1 MARNDLYRQ
10 LDANAASLA
19 APLESPD
26 LTALK
31 AEIARLQQS
40 QPTTRLDPKVIVR
53 SPYQPRKHFDPIAQD
68 RLTANIREFGILQ
81 NLVVRPVNGGY
92 ELVAGERRLIS
103 AMANDLPDVPVA
115 IFELSD
121 RDARRWALAEN
132 IQREDLN
139 PIEETFAI
147 LNLLAIEL
155 EVESI
160 EQVKSILYNLDNTAK
175 KKVTHN
181 VVGNSGDK
189 QELVDRVLAVN
200 TKGMTLQSFV
210 SHRIPL
216 LNLPEEV
223 MEAIVRGLEYTKAKA
238 IAKVEDEERR
248 ADLLRSA
255 VDERMPLSEI
265 KKQVK
270 ILKDNPERQEPGH
283 ADRQSLQSRYKQISS
298 RLQRSPIW
306 ENPKK
311 QKSLEKLLAQIE
323 SLMDEYPS

>member
-19 APLESPD
+19 APLDSPD

-40 QPTTRLDPKVIVR
+40 QPTTRLDPNVIVR

-81 NLVVRPVNGGY
+81 NLVVRPINGGY

-103 AMANDLPDVPVA
+103 AMANNLPEVPVA

-139 PIEETFAI
+139 PIEETLAT

-155 EVESI
+155 GVESI
-160 EQVKSILYNLDNTAK
+160 EEVKSILYNLDNTAK

-181 VVGNSGDK
+181 VVGNSNDR
-189 QELVDRVLAVN
+189 QVLVDRVLAVN
-200 TKGMTLQSFV
+200 TKGMSLQSFV

-216 LNLPEEV
+216 LNLPAEV
-223 MEAIVRGLEYTKAKA
+223 MDAIVKGLEYTKAQA

-248 ADLLRSA
+248 TDLLRSA

-270 ILKDNPERQEPGH
+270 LLKENPDRQETGQS
-283 ADRQSLQSRYKQISS
+283 DRQSLQDRYKQISS
-298 RLQRSPIW
+298 KLQKSPIW

-323 SLMDEYPS
+323 SLMEDYAN

>member
-19 APLESPD
+19 TPLEGPD

-40 QPTTRLDPKVIVR
+40 QPTTRLNPHIIAR
-53 SPYQPRKHFDPIAQD
+53 SPYQPRKYFDQLAQD

-81 NLVVRPVNGGY
+81 NLVVRPVDDGY

-103 AMANDLPDVPVA
+103 AIASNLPDVPVA

-155 EVESI
+155 DVESI
-160 EQVKSILYNLDNTAK
+160 EEVKSILYNLDNSAK

-181 VVGNSGDK
+181 VVGNAVDR
-189 QELVDRVLAVN
+189 QEVVERVLAVN

-265 KKQVK
+265 KKQ
-270 ILKDNPERQEPGH
+270 IELLKENPDRQEPG
-283 ADRQSLQSRYKQISS
+283 QSESESLQVRYKRISNK
-298 RLQRSPIW
+298 LQKSSIW

-323 SLMDEYPS
+323 SLMVD

>member
-19 APLESPD
+19 APLEGPD

-40 QPTTRLDPKVIVR
+40 QPTIRLDPNIIVR
-53 SPYQPRKHFDPIAQD
+53 SPYQPRKHFNPIAQD

-81 NLVVRPVNGGY
+81 NLVVRPVDGGY

-103 AMANDLPDVPVA
+103 AIANNLPEVPVA

-147 LNLLAIEL
+147 LNLIAIEL
-155 EVESI
+155 DVESI
-160 EQVKSILYNLDNTAK
+160 EEVKSILYNLDNAAK

-181 VVGNSGDK
+181 VVGNSVDR
-189 QELVDRVLAVN
+189 QVLVDRVLAVN

-270 ILKDNPERQEPGH
+270 ILKDNPERQEPIH
-283 ADRQSLQSRYKQISS
+283 SEQQSLQSRYKQISS
-298 RLQRSPIW
+298 KLQKSPIW

-323 SLMDEYPS
+323 SLMEDYSS

>member
-19 APLESPD
+19 VPLEGSD

-40 QPTTRLDPKVIVR
+40 QPTTRLDPQIIVR
-53 SPYQPRKHFDPIAQD
+53 SPYQPRKYFDPIAQD
-68 RLTANIREFGILQ
+68 RLTANIKEFGILQ
-81 NLVVRPVNGGY
+81 NLVVRPVNDGY

-103 AMANDLPDVPVA
+103 AKANKLPEVPVA
-115 IFELSD
+115 IFNLSD
-121 RDARRWALAEN
+121 REARRWALAEN

-139 PIEETFAI
+139 PIEETFSI

-155 EVESI
+155 DVESI
-160 EQVKSILYNLDNTAK
+160 DEVKSILYNLDNSAK

-181 VVGNSGDK
+181 VVGNYVDR
-189 QELVDRVLAVN
+189 QVLVDRVLAVN

-223 MEAIVRGLEYTKAKA
+223 MEAIVRGLEYTKAQA

-270 ILKDNPERQEPGH
+270 LLKESPERPARGHSEPE
-283 ADRQSLQSRYKQISS
+283 SLQSRYKQISNK
-298 RLQRSPIW
+298 LQKSPIW

-323 SLMDEYPS
+323 SLMEEYSL

>member
-10 LDANAASLA
+10 LDANAASLS
-19 APLESPD
+19 APLEESD

-31 AEIARLQQS
+31 AEIAQLQQS
-40 QPTTRLDPKVIVR
+40 QPTTRLDPYTIAR
-53 SPYQPRKHFDPIAQD
+53 SPYQPRKYFNPIAQD

-81 NLVVRPVNGGY
+81 NLVVRPVDDGY
-92 ELVAGERRLIS
+92 ELVTGERRLIS
-103 AMANDLPDVPVA
+103 AIANKLPEVPVA
-115 IFELSD
+115 IFYLSD

-139 PIEETFAI
+139 PIEETLAI

-155 EVESI
+155 DVKSI
-160 EQVKSILYNLDNTAK
+160 EEVKSILYSLDNSAK

-181 VVGNSGDK
+181 VVGNSVDY
-189 QELVDRVLAVN
+189 QVLIDRVLAVN
-200 TKGMTLQSFV
+200 TKGMTLKSFV

-223 MEAIVRGLEYTKAKA
+223 VEAIVRGLEYTKAREVS
-238 IAKVEDEERR
+238 KVEDEEQR

-270 ILKDNPERQEPGH
+270 LLKKNPEQQERGH
-283 ADRQSLQSRYKQISS
+283 SEHESLQSRYKQMSGK
-298 RLQRSPIW
+298 LQKSPIW

-323 SLMDEYPS
+323 SLMEDYST

>member
-40 QPTTRLDPKVIVR
+40 QPTTRLDPNVIVR

-238 IAKVEDEERR
+238 IAKVEDEELR

-283 ADRQSLQSRYKQISS
+283 TDRQSLQSRYKQISS

-323 SLMDEYPS
+323 SLMEEYPS

>member
-10 LDANAASLA
+10 LDANAASLSV
-19 APLESPD
+19 PLDGTDITS
-26 LTALK
+26 LK

-40 QPTTRLDPKVIVR
+40 QPTTRLDPKIIVR
-53 SPYQPRKHFDPIAQD
+53 SPYQPRKYFDPIAQE

-103 AMANDLPDVPVA
+103 AKANNLLDVPVA

-139 PIEETFAI
+139 PIEETFSI

-155 EVESI
+155 DIESI
-160 EQVKSILYNLDNTAK
+160 DEVKSILYNLDNSAK

-181 VVGNSGDK
+181 VVGKSVE
-189 QELVDRVLAVN
+189 QQLLVDRVLAVN

-216 LNLPEEV
+216 LNLPEEIV
-223 MEAIVRGLEYTKAKA
+223 EAIGRGLEYTKAKE
-238 IAKVEDEERR
+238 IAKIEDEDLR
-248 ADLLRSA
+248 ADLLRLA
-255 VDERMPLSEI
+255 VDDRMPLSEI

-270 ILKDNPERQEPGH
+270 ILKENPEHQQPEH
-283 ADRQSLQSRYKQISS
+283 LKQQSLQLRYKQISS
-298 RLQRSPIW
+298 KLQKSPIW

-323 SLMDEYPS
+323 SLMEDYST

>member
-40 QPTTRLDPKVIVR
+40 QPTTRLDPNIIVR
-53 SPYQPRKHFDPIAQD
+53 SPYQPRKNFNPIAQD

-81 NLVVRPVNGGY
+81 NLVVRPVDGGY

-103 AMANDLPDVPVA
+103 AMANNLPEVPVA

-147 LNLLAIEL
+147 LNLIAIEL
-155 EVESI
+155 DIESI
-160 EQVKSILYNLDNTAK
+160 EEVKSILYNLDNSAK

-181 VVGNSGDK
+181 VVGNSIER
-189 QELVDRVLAVN
+189 QVLVDRVLAVN
-200 TKGMTLQSFV
+200 TRGMTLQSFV

-265 KKQVK
+265 KRQVK
-270 ILKDNPERQEPGH
+270 ILKENPERQQRGYSEQ
-283 ADRQSLQSRYKQISS
+283 QSLQSRYKQISS
-298 RLQRSPIW
+298 KFQKSPIW

-311 QKSLEKLLAQIE
+311 QKSLEKLLVQIE
-323 SLMDEYPS
+323 SLMEDYSS

>member
-19 APLESPD
+19 APLEGSE

-31 AEIARLQQS
+31 SEIARLQQS
-40 QPTTRLDPKVIVR
+40 QPTTRLDPNIIAR
-53 SPYQPRKHFDPIAQD
+53 SPYQPRKYFDPIAQD

-81 NLVVRPVNGGY
+81 NLVVRPVDSGY

-103 AMANDLPDVPVA
+103 ALANNLPDVPVA
-115 IFELSD
+115 IFKLSD

-139 PIEETFAI
+139 PIEETFSI

-181 VVGNSGDK
+181 VVGNFGDK
-189 QELVDRVLAVN
+189 QELVERVLAVN
-200 TKGMTLQSFV
+200 TKGMSLQSFV

-216 LNLPEEV
+216 LNLPAEV
-223 MEAIVRGLEYTKAKA
+223 MDAIVKGLEYTKAQA

-270 ILKDNPERQEPGH
+270 LLKENPDRQETGQSEQ
-283 ADRQSLQSRYKQISS
+283 QSLQDRYKQISS
-298 RLQRSPIW
+298 KLQKSPIW

-323 SLMDEYPS
+323 SLMEDYAN